1 MSSLC
6 TNDKSGVPGAW
17 TATRLRPRQRRS
29 AGLAAALGVTGL
41 TLIGCHGAGPAAAP
55 PAVVVALPVHPAG
68 DEAMAR
74 LRYPVEAAARYTTVL
89 SFRVDGK
96 IIERY
101 VRLGDAVH
109 KGQRLAELDP
119 KDAEAKA
126 RADHAALEAAEHR
139 LLFAKQALDR
149 DTAQF
154 AQHLIAES
162 ALEQTQ
168 DAYAAAVAGGTEA
181 ADQYGVSRDNLGYQ
195 TLIADHDGV
204 ITGEN
209 ADTGQNVS
217 RGQPVFGLAWGGD
230 LDALLDAAAG
240 DVGGIAAGQTAEVI
254 FPALPGRRFHAVVR
268 EVSPAADAQSR
279 TYRVK
284 LTLVNPAPAVRL
296 GMTGEATFAPAAAV
310 AEVPPVGA
318 ASTGSPAAAAAHAG
332 SAPPAL
338 FKIPAAAIFH
348 RGNQPAVWIIR
359 PMDSTLEL
367 RPVTVRS
374 FLDGAAIIS
383 GGIADGERL
392 VLAGVH
398 TVFAGERVTA
408 VEPLFSDHE
417 HE

>member
-6 TNDKSGVPGAW
+6 TNDNFGAPVGWAVPPSRRW
-17 TATRLRPRQRRS
+17 PRS
-29 AGLAAALGVTGL
+29 AGLAAALAASAL
-41 TLIGCHGAGPAAAP
+41 ALIGCHGGGPPAAA
-55 PAVVVALPVHPAG
+55 PAVVVALPVHPAA
-68 DEAMAR
+68 DAATP
-74 LRYPVEAAARYTTVL
+74 LRYPVEAAARYSTVL

-96 IIERY
+96 IIERH

-126 RADHAALEAAEHR
+126 RADHAALDAAEHR
-139 LLFAKQALDR
+139 LLFARQALDR

-168 DAYAAAVAGGTEA
+168 DAYAAAVAGRTEA

-204 ITGEN
+204 ITAEN

-217 RGQPVFGLAWGGD
+217 RGQPVFGLAWAGD

-254 FPALPGRRFHAVVR
+254 FPALPERRFHAVVR
-268 EVSPAADAQSR
+268 EVSPAADPQSR

-284 LTLVNPAPAVRL
+284 LTLASPAPGLRL
-296 GMTGEATFAPAAAV
+296 GMTGEATFAPAAAGR
-310 AEVPPVGA
+310 ERRPR
-318 ASTGSPAAAAAHAG
+318 HE
-332 SAPPAL
+332 
-338 FKIPAAAIFH
+338 
-348 RGNQPAVWIIR
+348 RGRR
-359 PMDSTLEL
+359 PGRL
-367 RPVTVRS
+367 RP
-374 FLDGAAIIS
+374 
-383 GGIADGERL
+383 
-392 VLAGVH
+392 
-398 TVFAGERVTA
+398 
-408 VEPLFSDHE
+408 
-417 HE
+417 

>member
-1 MSSLC
+1 MA
-6 TNDKSGVPGAW
+6 GH
-17 TATRLRPRQRRS
+17 RP
-29 AGLAAALGVTGL
+29 
-41 TLIGCHGAGPAAAP
+41 PPP
-55 PAVVVALPVHPAG
+55 PAVVVALPVHPAE
-68 DEAMAR
+68 DAATP
-74 LRYPVEAAARYTTVL
+74 LRYPVEAAARYSTVL

-96 IIERY
+96 IIERH

-126 RADHAALEAAEHR
+126 RADHAAREAAEHR
-139 LLFAKQALDR
+139 LLFARQALDR

-168 DAYAAAVAGGTEA
+168 DAYAAAVAGRTEA
-181 ADQYGVSRDNLGYQ
+181 ADQYRVSRDNLGYQ
-195 TLIADHDGV
+195 KLIADHDGV
-204 ITGEN
+204 ITAES

-217 RGQPVFGLAWGGD
+217 RGQPVFGLAWAGD
-230 LDALLDAAAG
+230 LDALLDAAAS

-254 FPALPGRRFHAVVR
+254 FSALPDRRFRAVVR
-268 EVSPAADAQSR
+268 EVSPAADPQSR

-284 LTLVNPAPAVRL
+284 LTLANPAPGLRL
-296 GMTGEATFAPAAAV
+296 GMTGEATFAP
-310 AEVPPVGA
+310 PGA
-318 ASTGSPAAAAAHAG
+318 GAGAPAAAGAGAPAAEAAPVSG
-332 SAPPAL
+332 APPAL

-348 RGNQPAVWIIR
+348 RGSEPAVWIIR
-359 PMDSTLEL
+359 PADSTLEL

-374 FLDGAAIIS
+374 FLDGAAIVS